1 MKKWYVLTIIIVM
14 ISALALS
21 VSASTGTVQRTLS
34 YNDIKI
40 TLDGQ
45 EITPLDANGNSVE
58 PFIIDG
64 TTYLPV
70 RGIASALGLDVSWD
84 QTTKTVQLNTGS
96 ASAPATPQSESRI
109 ISAEFTDLYEVEG
122 VDGVLYLKLQITNL
136 SKQAVTITIANM
148 AVNGEAVLLVSTA
161 VPVTIRPGMSAN
173 GPFIIPT
180 TALSAAHAS
189 EVQNLI
195 FDIEAR
201 DPDNFDVIDTISDF
215 QVSLP

>member
-14 ISALALS
+14 ISALALT

-96 ASAPATPQSESRI
+96 VSAPATPQSESRI

-215 QVSLP
+215 QVIIP

>member
-1 MKKWYVLTIIIVM
+1 MKKWYIFTIIIVM

-96 ASAPATPQSESRI
+96 VSAPATPQSESRI

-195 FDIEAR
+195 FDIVAR

-215 QVSLP
+215 QVIIP

>member
-1 MKKWYVLTIIIVM
+1 MKKWYMLAIIIV
-14 ISALALS
+14 IVSALVLT

-70 RGIASALGLDVSWD
+70 RGIASAMGLDVNWD
-84 QTTKTVQLNTGS
+84 QTSKTVQLSTGS
-96 ASAPATPQSESRI
+96 TPPQTPANDQI
-109 ISAEFTDLYEVEG
+109 ITARFLSLYEVTGVEG
-122 VDGVLYLKLQITNL
+122 VMYLDLQVENRYD
-136 SKQAVTITIANM
+136 QALTITLTNM
-148 AVNGEAVLLVSTA
+148 AVNDESVPLVATA
-161 VPVTIRPGMSAN
+161 VPITIKPGMSAR
-173 GPFIIPT
+173 GPFIIS
-180 TALSAAHAS
+180 TASLSIDHAS
-189 EVQNLI
+189 EVRTLI
-195 FDIEAR
+195 FDVEAR
-201 DPDNFDVIDTISDF
+201 DSETFNVIDRIADF

>member
-70 RGIASALGLDVSWD
+70 RGIASALGLDVNWD

-96 ASAPATPQSESRI
+96 VSAPATPQSESRI
-109 ISAEFTDLYEVEG
+109 ISADFTDLYEVEG

-180 TALSAAHAS
+180 MALSAAHAS

-215 QVSLP
+215 QVIIP

>member
-1 MKKWYVLTIIIVM
+1 MKKWYMLAIIIV
-14 ISALALS
+14 IVSALVLTA
-21 VSASTGTVQRTLS
+21 SASTGTVHRTLS

-45 EITPLDANGNSVE
+45 EITPRDANGNYIE

-96 ASAPATPQSESRI
+96 VSAPATPQSESRI

-215 QVSLP
+215 QVIIP

>member
-14 ISALALS
+14 ISALALT

-84 QTTKTVQLNTGS
+84 QTTKTVQLSTGS
-96 ASAPATPQSESRI
+96 TPTQTPANDQI
-109 ISAEFTDLYEVEG
+109 ITAGFLSLYEVSGVEG
-122 VDGVLYLKLQITNL
+122 VMYLDLQVENRYD
-136 SKQAVTITIANM
+136 QALTITLTNM
-148 AVNGEAVLLVSTA
+148 AVNDESVPLVATA
-161 VPVTIRPGMSAN
+161 VPITIKPGMSAR
-173 GPFIIPT
+173 GPFIIS
-180 TALSAAHAS
+180 TASLSIDHAS
-189 EVQNLI
+189 EVRTLI
-195 FDIEAR
+195 FDVEAR
-201 DPDNFDVIDTISDF
+201 DSETFNVIDRIADF

>member
-1 MKKWYVLTIIIVM
+1 MKKWYMLAIIIV
-14 ISALALS
+14 IVSALVLTA
-21 VSASTGTVQRTLS
+21 SASTGTVHRTLS

-45 EITPLDANGNSVE
+45 EITPRDANGNYIE

-96 ASAPATPQSESRI
+96 APAQTPANDQI
-109 ISAEFTDLYEVEG
+109 ITARFLSLYEVTG
-122 VDGVLYLKLQITNL
+122 VEDVMYLDLQVENRYD
-136 SKQAVTITIANM
+136 QALTITLTNM
-148 AVNGEAVLLVSTA
+148 AVNDESVPLVATA
-161 VPVTIRPGMSAN
+161 VPITIKPGMSAR
-173 GPFIIPT
+173 GPFIVS
-180 TALSAAHAS
+180 TASLSIDHAS
-189 EVQNLI
+189 EVRTLI
-195 FDIEAR
+195 FDVEAR
-201 DPDNFDVIDTISDF
+201 DPETFNVIDRIADF

>member
-1 MKKWYVLTIIIVM
+1 MKKWYMLAIIIV
-14 ISALALS
+14 IVSALVLT

-70 RGIASALGLDVSWD
+70 RGIASALGLDVNWD
-84 QTTKTVQLNTGS
+84 QTSKTVQLSTGS
-96 ASAPATPQSESRI
+96 APAQTPANDQI
-109 ISAEFTDLYEVEG
+109 ITAGFLSLYEVSGVEG
-122 VDGVLYLKLQITNL
+122 VMYLDLQVENRYD
-136 SKQAVTITIANM
+136 QALTITLTNM
-148 AVNGEAVLLVSTA
+148 AVNDESVPLVATA
-161 VPVTIRPGMSAN
+161 VPITIKPGMSAC
-173 GPFIIPT
+173 GPFIIS
-180 TALSAAHAS
+180 TASLSIDNAS
-189 EVQNLI
+189 EVRTLI
-195 FDIEAR
+195 FDVEAR
-201 DPDNFDVIDTISDF
+201 DSETFNVIDRIADF

>member
-14 ISALALS
+14 ISALALT

-64 TTYLPV
+64 TTYLPA

-96 ASAPATPQSESRI
+96 VSAPATPQSESRI

-215 QVSLP
+215 QVIIP

>member
-1 MKKWYVLTIIIVM
+1 MKKWYMLAIIIV
-14 ISALALS
+14 IVSALVLT

-70 RGIASALGLDVSWD
+70 RGIASALGLDVNWD
-84 QTTKTVQLNTGS
+84 QTSKTVQLSTGS
-96 ASAPATPQSESRI
+96 APAQTPDNDQI
-109 ISAEFTDLYEVEG
+109 ITARFLSLYEVTGVEG
-122 VDGVLYLKLQITNL
+122 VMYLDLQVENRYD
-136 SKQAVTITIANM
+136 QALTITLTNM
-148 AVNGEAVLLVSTA
+148 AVNDESVPLVATA
-161 VPVTIRPGMSAN
+161 VPITIKPGMSAR
-173 GPFIIPT
+173 GPFIIFT
-180 TALSAAHAS
+180 TSLSIAHAS

-215 QVSLP
+215 QVIIP

>member
-1 MKKWYVLTIIIVM
+1 MKKWYMLAIIIVM
-14 ISALALS
+14 ISSLALS

-70 RGIASALGLDVSWD
+70 RGIASALGLDVNWD
-84 QTTKTVQLNTGS
+84 QTSKTVQLSTGS
-96 ASAPATPQSESRI
+96 APAQTTANDQI
-109 ISAEFTDLYEVEG
+109 ITARFLSLYEVTG
-122 VDGVLYLKLQITNL
+122 VEDVMYLDLQVENRYD
-136 SKQAVTITIANM
+136 QALTITLTNM
-148 AVNGEAVLLVSTA
+148 AVNDESVPLVATA
-161 VPVTIRPGMSAN
+161 VPITIKPGMSAN

-215 QVSLP
+215 QVIIP

>member
-96 ASAPATPQSESRI
+96 VSAPATPQSESRI

-215 QVSLP
+215 RVIIP

>member
-14 ISALALS
+14 ISALALT

-45 EITPLDANGNSVE
+45 EITPIDANGNSVE

-96 ASAPATPQSESRI
+96 APAQTPANDQI
-109 ISAEFTDLYEVEG
+109 ITARFLSLYEVTG
-122 VDGVLYLKLQITNL
+122 VEDVMYLDLQVENRYD
-136 SKQAVTITIANM
+136 QALTITLTNM
-148 AVNGEAVLLVSTA
+148 AVNDESVPLVATA
-161 VPVTIRPGMSAN
+161 VPITIKPGMSAR
-173 GPFIIPT
+173 GPFIVS
-180 TALSAAHAS
+180 TASLSIDHAS
-189 EVQNLI
+189 EVRTLI
-195 FDIEAR
+195 FDVEAR
-201 DPDNFDVIDTISDF
+201 DPETFNVIDRIADF